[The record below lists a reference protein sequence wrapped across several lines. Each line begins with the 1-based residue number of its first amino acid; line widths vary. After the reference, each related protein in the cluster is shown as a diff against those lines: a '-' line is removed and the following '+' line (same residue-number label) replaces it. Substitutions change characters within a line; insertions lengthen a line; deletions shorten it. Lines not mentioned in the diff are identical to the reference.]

1 MSALIEYQELID
13 VVAAKIAVLKGGS
26 SGASCY
32 RYPQQECELYDGVGP
47 LTFDQLPV
55 KVGNAVSILLNST
68 NSDIVPSFQ
77 RFQKL
82 WLGDWQGDYLSQSEA
97 DAAFCGL
104 LARDGLNS
112 LEIDMAMRASGL
124 YRDK

>member
-1 MSALIEYQELID
+1 MSTLIECQDVID
-13 VVAAKIAVLKGGS
+13 VVLKTISKCKGGTP
-26 SGASCY
+26 GASHSFH
-32 RYPQQECELYDGVGP
+32 PQQECELYDGVGP